1 MEIFMARLAR
11 LDIPLPTEQRAELD
25 AMASATGLTSTG
37 LARLAIIR
45 MLNDPGSLTGRKERE
60 AVAA

>member
-1 MEIFMARLAR
+1 
-11 LDIPLPTEQRAELD
+11 
-25 AMASATGLTSTG
+25 MASATGLTSTG